1 MLTIIAMQ
9 LSLECCNDRCFQ
21 DAYIG
26 GRKGKGRRILAHLV
40 SGNTGLQ
47 GGCLCVLFW
56 LLLSSCLEKDDASIY
71 RVIDLDLDKSTARMP
86 EVWGK
91 DPETQQSL
99 VSVCDCH
106 Y

>member
-1 MLTIIAMQ
+1 M
-9 LSLECCNDRCFQ
+9 
-21 DAYIG
+21 
-26 GRKGKGRRILAHLV
+26 GKERRILGHLV

-71 RVIDLDLDKSTARMP
+71 GGVIDPDLDKSTARTP
-86 EVWGK
+86 EIWGR
-91 DPETQQSL
+91 DLETQQSL